1 MKLLL
6 TAAGRSMN
14 SKMSLEVH
22 RQITNVGE
30 AQVMA
35 EPLSGRFTLRL
46 NGNFKVYALNFNG
59 EKISEIPVYKNA
71 VMKSTFKLSGDNGC
85 IYYEI
90 VREVQK

>member
-1 MKLLL
+1 
-6 TAAGRSMN
+6 
-14 SKMSLEVH
+14 
-22 RQITNVGE
+22 
-30 AQVMA
+30 MA

-59 EKISEIPVYKNA
+59 ERISEIPVTKRGNE
-71 VMKSTFKLSGDNGC
+71 STFKLSGDNGC